1 MAIWNRRPGRLPA
14 PPPPPARPVEA
25 APPEFLAPP
34 PALRALLNKDSEV
47 SGKLT
52 FSGPTRIDGRLRGE
66 VRGSDLLVIGES
78 GYVRGTVRATR
89 LIVLGCVEG
98 DVLGAEH
105 VEIGPQGALTGR
117 VETRAL
123 EVRQG
128 GVLEGDVKV
137 AAPRATVVPLRPPAE
152 G

>member
-1 MAIWNRRPGRLPA
+1 
-14 PPPPPARPVEA
+14 
-25 APPEFLAPP
+25 
-34 PALRALLNKDSEV
+34 LRALLNKDSEV

-66 VRGSDLLVIGES
+66 VRGGDLLVIGET

-105 VEIGPQGALTGR
+105 VEVGPQGALSGR
-117 VETRAL
+117 IETRAL

-137 AAPRATVVPLRPPAE
+137 AAPRATVLPLRPPAE